1 MMVLAASKRNPSW
14 AYTIGFT
21 EHYDHPEVV
30 ASNVDPAY
38 LNQLADVIREGFH
51 FEDGSRIEGLLRDP
65 VVFRRVP
72 PELHGPEVAACTR
85 HYGARPFELL
95 QMVWPDHT
103 GKFPWDKGYSNV
115 VPQHQL
121 WRRGGPRGHG
131 RLIPSP
137 SEPVSRRTP
146 GRPLYAPQALTDA
159 RALLDR
165 ERTPT
170 SANAAGGAGTSPP
183 TCGPRSRL
191 TGPLET
197 GNARATL
204 ERDGLSTALRWD
216 RRPFVDGVH

>member
-30 ASNVDPAY
+30 ASNVDPAF

-51 FEDGSRIEGLLRDP
+51 FEDGSRLEGLLRDP
-65 VVFRRVP
+65 VIFRRVP
-72 PELHGPEVAACTR
+72 PELHGPEVTVCTQ
-85 HYGARPFELL
+85 HYGGRPFELL

-121 WRRGGPRGHG
+121 WRRGGLRGHG
-131 RLIPSP
+131 RLIQPP
-137 SEPVSRRTP
+137 AEPVSRAR
-146 GRPLYAPQALTDA
+146 RPLYAPQSPSEAQAT
-159 RALLDR
+159 LDR
-165 ERTPT
+165 E
-170 SANAAGGAGTSPP
+170 
-183 TCGPRSRL
+183 L
-191 TGPLET
+191 T
-197 GNARATL
+197 AIAV
-204 ERDGLSTALRWD
+204 RDALRWD